1 MKKQLTLAIC
11 LFLTFGLWTAL
22 VCLVDIQPIGPAES
36 EVGLATLNGWFH
48 DLTGVHMFLYDL
60 TDILSLIPFGFVFGF
75 AVLGLVQWI
84 KRKKLS
90 AVDSDILLLGGF
102 YVATGIAYIF
112 FEIFAVN
119 FRPVLIEGVLE
130 ASYPSSTTMLII
142 CIMSTAIIQVYH
154 RIKNKP
160 IRTTSSTYRYL
171 FRNSMPFCLT
181 SIQSI
186 ADSPL
191 KFPDFPQSDAPVPV
205 SAIGELFR
213 ESLQQREPADLPS
226 LPEPE
231 PPR

>member
-36 EVGLATLNGWFH
+36 EVGLATLNRWFH

-75 AVLGLVQWI
+75 AVLGLMQWI

-102 YVATGIAYIF
+102 YVATGLAYLF

-119 FRPVLIEGVLE
+119 FRPVLIKGILE
-130 ASYPSSTTMLII
+130 ASYPSSTTLLVI
-142 CIMSTAIIQVYH
+142 CIMSTAIVQMYYRV
-154 RIKNKP
+154 KNKP
-160 IRTTSSTYRYL
+160 IRNTVILVMAVFSAFMVIGRAVCGVHWLTDIIGGILLSTGLVMTYRSFL
-171 FRNSMPFCLT
+171 HF
-181 SIQSI
+181 
-186 ADSPL
+186 
-191 KFPDFPQSDAPVPV
+191 K
-205 SAIGELFR
+205 
-213 ESLQQREPADLPS
+213 
-226 LPEPE
+226 
-231 PPR
+231 